1 MTWNKK
7 RISNSVMLVV
17 FLSVFIRQLSHLTW
31 MNYVG
36 TYHIVDDL
44 IFYGLMSVLFIM
56 ISFFIYLV
64 PLILFFEYQS
74 KFDFE
79 TIKLKKACVYK
90 HVNSYVQSTRIR
102 IYQMNQVI
110 RC

>member
-7 RISNSVMLVV
+7 TISNSAMLVV

-64 PLILFFEYQS
+64 PLILFFEYKSEFNFKTIEIKKQYIYKRMNAHVQS
-74 KFDFE
+74 K
-79 TIKLKKACVYK
+79 
-90 HVNSYVQSTRIR
+90 RIC